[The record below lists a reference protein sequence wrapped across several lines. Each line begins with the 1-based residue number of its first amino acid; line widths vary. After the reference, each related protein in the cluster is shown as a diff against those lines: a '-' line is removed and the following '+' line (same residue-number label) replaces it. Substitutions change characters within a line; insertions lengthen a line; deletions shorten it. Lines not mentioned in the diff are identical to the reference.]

1 MAACLLSLLLLQ
13 HVFRFL
19 RCCQHGSVRRQKARQ
34 GRWIHAVD
42 HPGLRYPACTC
53 RIHTW
58 IYLQRTGAHDIY
70 ELGFF
75 PQRYGCQQ
83 DESFGELWILG
94 LKEALVFFY
103 CQPEVAKLPQEVSVL
118 EYLDTSHT
126 VDEKWAAGMP

>member
-1 MAACLLSLLLLQ
+1 
-13 HVFRFL
+13 
-19 RCCQHGSVRRQKARQ
+19 
-34 GRWIHAVD
+34 
-42 HPGLRYPACTC
+42 
-53 RIHTW
+53 
-58 IYLQRTGAHDIY
+58 
-70 ELGFF
+70 LGFF

-126 VDEKWAAGMP
+126 VDEKMGGRNAIRQRYKDSVSSRPC